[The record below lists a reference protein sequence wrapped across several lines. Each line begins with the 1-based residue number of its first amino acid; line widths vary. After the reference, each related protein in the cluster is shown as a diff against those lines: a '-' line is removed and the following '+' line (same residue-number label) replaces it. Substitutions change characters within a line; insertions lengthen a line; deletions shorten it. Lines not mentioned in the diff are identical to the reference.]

1 MFRQSID
8 PRGAFPPKSSNKPPK
23 KKSVKKKPKIK
34 RRKRTRDRFGAERKQ
49 EEVFRFGERRSGLS
63 GRTLNKP
70 EGERQPRQPAPRR
83 NDNRDNYNPGD
94 FIRVHNQAIKNQIRD
109 EAESKRTAGGTFT
122 GTSIGEEKR
131 VIEAQEVDRRNKQ
144 REAETRERFVGAL
157 ESFVEKI
164 PTKPKERKSKGDF
177 DKLLGATTDP
187 KPILLPDAT
196 TAKPPSIPKKSK
208 SITSKF
214 FDLDEPTAETGI
226 VELKDSGTQTR
237 RPPEEDITFLSANRT
252 RRSPTPFGTTPP
264 QSRPRPS
271 PSNPSSTRTI
281 PTQSATEGRANI
293 EKLRNLVLSPIRQEP
308 EPEPEPEQT
317 LTPNLQKR
325 KDFLEDGTDTTEFL
339 TPQGK
344 IGGDTISLDKPT
356 ETPIPAPPLSSGIPQ
371 PQKNTDI
378 QEIARGIKEDI
389 AKAKKEAEK
398 PAKPNPANELQ
409 EGETE
414 RDFLER
420 LSKIPDP
427 VGIRPTEEIKFEAR
441 LEQYKELAKFGKNY
455 QPGQKP
461 KGFDG
466 EKKHYRLQILEDI
479 ESDADRKDYLGKG
492 KAAKEKYK
500 KGDQYRLKNI
510 YGTDGSI
517 GYNFYKRND
526 GEQGVGQD
534 TFKINFGQKDKNIQ
548 RAIREGKIKIVLDE
562 FDDEI

>member
-1 MFRQSID
+1 MFKQSID

-23 KKSVKKKPKIK
+23 KKSGKKKPKVK

-196 TAKPPSIPKKSK
+196 TATPPPIPKKSK

-264 QSRPRPS
+264 QGRPRPS

-339 TPQGK
+339 TPTGK

-371 PQKNTDI
+371 GTDI

-389 AKAKKEAEK
+389 AKAKKEAEDQPPEDR
-398 PAKPNPANELQ
+398 PAKA
-409 EGETE
+409 
-414 RDFLER
+414 
-420 LSKIPDP
+420 
-427 VGIRPTEEIKFEAR
+427 IKTDAR
-441 LEQYKELAKFGKNY
+441 LEAYQLLANFSQTQKSIPKN
-455 QPGQKP
+455 
-461 KGFDG
+461 FDNQSQ
-466 EKKHYRLQILEDI
+466 HYRLQILEDV
-479 ESDADRKDYLGKG
+479 S
-492 KAAKEKYK
+492 AKELGRQERVGGLSKGEQFRLQRTDYK
-500 KGDQYRLKNI
+500 DQAIANRGFY
-510 YGTDGSI
+510 
-517 GYNFYKRND
+517 FYKDATGKQLTPKQQNL
-526 GEQGVGQD
+526 
-534 TFKINFGQKDKNIQ
+534 FKINLANPKVDKKFKE
-548 RAIREGKIKIVLDE
+548 AIASGKIKISYDE